1 MNEQTC
7 NAFFWLNFLGVR
19 GIFWDV
25 FFFKTNM
32 LVIYIYIYIHV
43 DSLKQKQENW
53 LQVEE
58 GRLQFV
64 ILTSEPGIQ
73 PSVVLMV
80 HPKMGGYI
88 YPLENWR

>member
-1 MNEQTC
+1 
-7 NAFFWLNFLGVR
+7 
-19 GIFWDV
+19 
-25 FFFKTNM
+25 M
-32 LVIYIYIYIHV
+32 LVIYNIRICIYIYV

-80 HPKMGGYI
+80 HPKMGRLYLPPGK
-88 YPLENWR
+88 LEMKNRT